1 MGKSFRIVFCS
12 ASKAQMMGPDRGRV
26 GRWRGHHIPFPRSH
40 LDSPGYKVA
49 PSWLQMETEPVTPLH
64 KDIMTPTTPSGA
76 HKTTF
81 SIFSWLSGSS
91 KAEGQCLGPL
101 WFIRGP

>member
-12 ASKAQMMGPDRGRV
+12 TSKVQMMDPDQGRV
-26 GRWRGHHIPFPRSH
+26 GRWRGHHGPFPRSH
-40 LDSPGYKVA
+40 LDSSGYKVA
-49 PSWLQMETEPVTPLH
+49 LSRLQMETEPVTSPH

-81 SIFSWLSGSS
+81 SIFSWLSG
-91 KAEGQCLGPL
+91 
-101 WFIRGP
+101 